1 MKNKEEKKNRIWV
14 PIVIGALAC
23 SAAVG
28 TGIALTHNQQR
39 PKAGTVAT
47 MSDAADFSGLTTEV
61 AEVTT
66 EEATTEAVIEA
77 AVSGSEKPEAV
88 PATTE
93 IGGGKKKAEETTE
106 EKKPSTTE
114 STKPSTNHSNSG
126 SASSGQST
134 TPKPSNNGNSGGNS
148 GNNGSGNSGNSNSSG
163 KNSSSSGNNNSNNGG
178 SSNSGSSNSGNN
190 TPQHQH
196 NYNVWVKTKD
206 AYDEKVIDQAAY
218 DETIEHPEEGYW
230 ADAVKC
236 HICGQVFTSAAG
248 LDAHPC
254 GDRSWG
260 TTDDVWVKTKDAW
273 TETKHHDEKSHVVH
287 HDEEGYWKCECG
299 ARK

>member
-77 AVSGSEKPEAV
+77 AVSGNEKPEAV

-114 STKPSTNHSNSG
+114 SAKPSTNHNNSG

-134 TPKPSNNGNSGGNS
+134 TPKPSNNGS
-148 GNNGSGNSGNSNSSG
+148 SGNSG
-163 KNSSSSGNNNSNNGG
+163 SNNGG
-178 SSNSGSSNSGNN
+178 NSNS
-190 TPQHQH
+190 TPSQKPSTPATTEAPTAQHQH

-206 AYDEKVIDQAAY
+206 AWEETVIDTPKQ
-218 DETIEHPEEGYW
+218 TIEHPAEYKTVPAMQCNGCL
-230 ADAVKC
+230 A
-236 HICGQVFTSAAG
+236 IFTSSEAYM
-248 LDAHPC
+248 AHPC
-254 GDRSWG
+254 GDYYG
-260 TTDDVWVKTKDAW
+260 FGDCTAQQMTHDAW
-273 TETKHHDEKSHVVH
+273 TETIPAKTHTVH
-287 HDEEGYWKCECG
+287 HDEEGYWTCSCG

>member
-28 TGIALTHNQQR
+28 TGITLVHNQQR

-47 MSDAADFSGLTTEV
+47 MSDAADISGLTTEV

-106 EKKPSTTE
+106 EKKPNTTE
-114 STKPSTNHSNSG
+114 STKPSTNHSNNGG
-126 SASSGQST
+126 STSSGQST
-134 TPKPSNNGNSGGNS
+134 APKPSNSSNSGNSGSSN
-148 GNNGSGNSGNSNSSG
+148 SGNSGNSNS
-163 KNSSSSGNNNSNNGG
+163 
-178 SSNSGSSNSGNN
+178 
-190 TPQHQH
+190 TPSQKPSTPATTEAPATQHQH

-206 AYDEKVIDQAAY
+206 AW
-218 DETIEHPEEGYW
+218 DETVTDTPEQRIDYPEQGYY
-230 ADAVKC
+230 APAKQC
-236 HICGQVFTSAAG
+236 HTCGQVFTSS
-248 LDAHPC
+248 DEFRAHRISDGGWC
-254 GDRSWG
+254 DCSGSS
-260 TTDDVWVKTKDAW
+260 TTQVWVKTRDPY
-273 TETKHHDEKSHVVH
+273 TEVIPAKTHTVH
-287 HDEEGYWKCECG
+287 HDEEGYWTCSCG

>member
-28 TGIALTHNQQR
+28 TGIALVHNQQR

-66 EEATTEAVIEA
+66 TEEATTEAAIEA
-77 AVSGSEKPEAV
+77 TVDGSTKPEAV

-93 IGGGKKKAEETTE
+93 IGGGKKRAEETTE

-114 STKPSTNHSNSG
+114 SAKPSTNHSNSGNSG

-134 TPKPSNNGNSGGNS
+134 APKPSNSGSNSGSSGNS
-148 GNNGSGNSGNSNSSG
+148 GSGNSSGN
-163 KNSSSSGNNNSNNGG
+163 NSSSSGNNNSNNGG

-190 TPQHQH
+190 TPQHRH

-230 ADAVKC
+230 ADAVQC
-236 HICGQVFTSAAG
+236 RMCGQVFTSIDALA
-248 LDAHPC
+248 AHPC
-254 GDRSWG
+254 GGRNYG
-260 TTDDVWVKTKDAW
+260 TADDVWVKTKDAW

-287 HDEEGYWKCECG
+287 HDEEGYWTCSCG

>member
-47 MSDAADFSGLTTEV
+47 MSDAADFSGLTTGV

-66 EEATTEAVIEA
+66 EETTTEAVIEA

-93 IGGGKKKAEETTE
+93 IDGGKKKAEETTE

-134 TPKPSNNGNSGGNS
+134 TPKPSNNGNSGNS
-148 GNNGSGNSGNSNSSG
+148 GSG
-163 KNSSSSGNNNSNNGG
+163 
-178 SSNSGSSNSGNN
+178 NSGSSNSAPSPKPP
-190 TPQHQH
+190 TPATTEAPAAQHQH

-206 AYDEKVIDQAAY
+206 AWDEEVVDQAAY
-218 DETIEHPEEGYW
+218 DETIEHPAEYKTVPAVQCNTCYQKFASADEFSAHKIRNGGWCAADGY
-230 ADAVKC
+230 
-236 HICGQVFTSAAG
+236 
-248 LDAHPC
+248 
-254 GDRSWG
+254 G
-260 TTDDVWVKTKDAW
+260 TTTMSIMTHDAW
-273 TETKHHDEKSHVVH
+273 TETKHHDKQTHTVH
-287 HDEEGYWKCECG
+287 HDEEGYWTCSCG

>member
-47 MSDAADFSGLTTEV
+47 VSDAADISSLTTEV

-114 STKPSTNHSNSG
+114 STKPSTNHSNNSG

-134 TPKPSNNGNSGGNS
+134 APKPSNNGSNSGGNS
-148 GNNGSGNSGNSNSSG
+148 GNSSSGNGGNSNS
-163 KNSSSSGNNNSNNGG
+163 
-178 SSNSGSSNSGNN
+178 
-190 TPQHQH
+190 TPSQKPSTPATTEAPKPSTTEAPTTQHQH
-196 NYNVWVKTKD
+196 V
-206 AYDEKVIDQAAY
+206 YDQVVVDTPEQRIDY
-218 DETIEHPEEGYW
+218 PEQGYY
-230 ADAVKC
+230 APAKRC
-236 HICGQVFTSAAG
+236 NTCYQVFTSS
-248 LDAHPC
+248 DDFVAHATYGGGSCPAD
-254 GDRSWG
+254 GYG
-260 TTDDVWVKTKDAW
+260 TTQVWIKTGDPY
-273 TETKHHDEKSHVVH
+273 TEEIPAKTHRECK
-287 HDEEGYWKCECG
+287 CG
-299 ARK
+299 ARE

>member
-28 TGIALTHNQQR
+28 TGIALVHNQQR

-47 MSDAADFSGLTTEV
+47 MSDAADISGLTT
-61 AEVTT
+61 EVTT

-114 STKPSTNHSNSG
+114 STKPSTNHSNSSNSG

-134 TPKPSNNGNSGGNS
+134 APKPSNSGSNSGGNS
-148 GNNGSGNSGNSNSSG
+148 GNSGSG
-163 KNSSSSGNNNSNNGG
+163 
-178 SSNSGSSNSGNN
+178 NSGSSNSAPSQKPS
-190 TPQHQH
+190 TPATTEAPKPATTEAQKPSTTEAPTTQHQH
-196 NYNVWVKTKD
+196 V
-206 AYDEKVIDQAAY
+206 YDQEVIDTPAKSIY
-218 DETIEHPEEGYW
+218 HPEEGYY
-230 ADAVKC
+230 APAMRC
-236 HICGQVFTSAAG
+236 NTCCQVFTSSA
-248 LDAHPC
+248 DFVAHATYGGGSCPAD
-254 GDRSWG
+254 GYGS
-260 TTDDVWVKTKDAW
+260 TQVWIKTKDEY
-273 TETKHHDEKSHVVH
+273 TETIPAKTHREC
-287 HDEEGYWKCECG
+287 KCGVRE
-299 ARK
+299 

>member
-1 MKNKEEKKNRIWV
+1 MKKIGKRSIWIS
-14 PIVIGALAC
+14 IV
-23 SAAVG
+23 
-28 TGIALTHNQQR
+28 
-39 PKAGTVAT
+39 VAT
-47 MSDAADFSGLTTEV
+47 MLLTGCGNQTGSADQATGSDAADFSGLTTEV

-66 EEATTEAVIEA
+66 EEATTEAALEV
-77 AVSGSEKPEAV
+77 VSNEDSRPEAV
-88 PATTE
+88 PTST
-93 IGGGKKKAEETTE
+93 IGGGKKKAGETIE
-106 EKKPSTTE
+106 EKKPSNSSNSGSGHN
-114 STKPSTNHSNSG
+114 STSSNSG
-126 SASSGQST
+126 SAI
-134 TPKPSNNGNSGGNS
+134 SNGSNGNSN
-148 GNNGSGNSGNSNSSG
+148 
-163 KNSSSSGNNNSNNGG
+163 SSGNNNSNNSNSG
-178 SSNSGSSNSGNN
+178 NSGSSNSGNSGSNNSANSGSNNGGNSNSANKNNAANN

-230 ADAVKC
+230 ADAVQC
-236 HICGQVFTSAAG
+236 RMCGQVFTSAAA

-254 GDRSWG
+254 GDQNYG
-260 TTDDVWVKTKDAW
+260 TANDVWVKTKDAW

>member
-114 STKPSTNHSNSG
+114 STKPGTNHSNGG
-126 SASSGQST
+126 STSSGQST
-134 TPKPSNNGNSGGNS
+134 TPKPSNNGSSGG
-148 GNNGSGNSGNSNSSG
+148 
-163 KNSSSSGNNNSNNGG
+163 
-178 SSNSGSSNSGNN
+178 NSGSSNS
-190 TPQHQH
+190 TPSQKPSTPATTEAPAAQHQH

-206 AYDEKVIDQAAY
+206 AWDETVID
-218 DETIEHPEEGYW
+218 TPEQRIDYPEQGYY
-230 ADAVKC
+230 APAVQC
-236 HICGQVFTSAAG
+236 NTCYGVFTSWADF
-248 LDAHPC
+248 DAHAAYGGGSC
-254 GDRSWG
+254 EAYGSG
-260 TTDDVWVKTKDAW
+260 STQVWIKTKDAY
-273 TETKHHDEKSHVVH
+273 TEVIPAKTHTVH
-287 HDEEGYWKCECG
+287 HDEEGYWTCSCG

>member
-28 TGIALTHNQQR
+28 TGIALAHNQQR

-66 EEATTEAVIEA
+66 EEATTEAALEV
-77 AVSGSEKPEAV
+77 VSNESKKPEAV

-114 STKPSTNHSNSG
+114 STKPSVNHSNNSG
-126 SASSGQST
+126 SASSGQNT
-134 TPKPSNNGNSGGNS
+134 APKPSNSGSNS
-148 GNNGSGNSGNSNSSG
+148 GNSGSGNSGNSNA
-163 KNSSSSGNNNSNNGG
+163 
-178 SSNSGSSNSGNN
+178 
-190 TPQHQH
+190 TPSPKPSTPATTEAPTTQHQH

-206 AYDEKVIDQAAY
+206 AWDEEVIDQAAY
-218 DETIEHPEEGYW
+218 DETIEHPAEYKTVP
-230 ADAVKC
+230 AMQC
-236 HICGQVFTSAAG
+236 NICYQVFTDVSTMQ
-248 LDAHPC
+248 AHPH
-254 GDRSWG
+254 GLESWG
-260 TTDDVWVKTKDAW
+260 TTTAQQKTKDAW
-273 TETKHHDEKSHVVH
+273 TETKHHDKQTHTVH
-287 HDEEGYWKCECG
+287 HDEEGYWACSCG

>member
-28 TGIALTHNQQR
+28 TGIALVHNQQR

-47 MSDAADFSGLTTEV
+47 MSDAADISGLTTEV

-106 EKKPSTTE
+106 EQKPGVSANG
-114 STKPSTNHSNSG
+114 SGHSNS
-126 SASSGQST
+126 SNASSGQST
-134 TPKPSNNGNSGGNS
+134 TPKPSNSGNNSGGNS
-148 GNNGSGNSGNSNSSG
+148 GSSSGNSGNSNT
-163 KNSSSSGNNNSNNGG
+163 
-178 SSNSGSSNSGNN
+178 
-190 TPQHQH
+190 TPSPKPSTSATTEAPKPSTTEAPKPSTTEAPTTQHQH
-196 NYNVWVKTKD
+196 V
-206 AYDEKVIDQAAY
+206 YDQEVIDTPAKSVY
-218 DETIEHPEEGYW
+218 HPEEGYYL
-230 ADAVKC
+230 DAVQC
-236 HICGQVFTSAAG
+236 HICGQVFTSM
-248 LDAHPC
+248 DALRAHADH
-254 GDRSWG
+254 GAESWG
-260 TTDDVWVKTKDAW
+260 TADPIWVKTKDPY
-273 TETKHHDEKSHVVH
+273 TEVTPAKTHRECK
-287 HDEEGYWKCECG
+287 CG
-299 ARK
+299 ARE

>member
-1 MKNKEEKKNRIWV
+1 MKKIGKRSIWIS
-14 PIVIGALAC
+14 IVVASMLL
-23 SAAVG
+23 
-28 TGIALTHNQQR
+28 TGCGNQTGSGDR
-39 PKAGTVAT
+39 AT
-47 MSDAADFSGLTTEV
+47 GSDAVDFSGLTTEV

-114 STKPSTNHSNSG
+114 STKPGTNHSNSSNSGNSG

-148 GNNGSGNSGNSNSSG
+148 GNSGSGNSGNSNS
-163 KNSSSSGNNNSNNGG
+163 
-178 SSNSGSSNSGNN
+178 
-190 TPQHQH
+190 TPSQKPSTPATTEAPIAQHQH

-206 AYDEKVIDQAAY
+206 AWDEEVIDQAAY
-218 DETIEHPEEGYW
+218 DETIEHPAEYKTVP
-230 ADAVKC
+230 AMQC
-236 HICGQVFTSAAG
+236 NICYQVFTSAAD
-248 LDAHPC
+248 LDNHPC

-260 TTDDVWVKTKDAW
+260 TTTAQQKTKDAW
-273 TETKHHDEKSHVVH
+273 TETKHHDKQTHTVH
-287 HDEEGYWKCECG
+287 HDEEGYWTCSCG

>member
-114 STKPSTNHSNSG
+114 STKPGTNHSNGG
-126 SASSGQST
+126 STSSGQST
-134 TPKPSNNGNSGGNS
+134 TPKPSNNGSSGG
-148 GNNGSGNSGNSNSSG
+148 
-163 KNSSSSGNNNSNNGG
+163 
-178 SSNSGSSNSGNN
+178 NSGSSNS
-190 TPQHQH
+190 TPSQKPSTPATTEAPAAQHQH

-206 AYDEKVIDQAAY
+206 AWDETVVDTPEQ
-218 DETIEHPEEGYW
+218 TIEHPAEYKTVPVVRCNTCYQKFTNY
-230 ADAVKC
+230 AD
-236 HICGQVFTSAAG
+236 F
-248 LDAHPC
+248 DAHATYGGGSC
-254 GDRSWG
+254 TADGHG
-260 TTDDVWVKTKDAW
+260 TTTMSIMTHDAW
-273 TETKHHDEKSHVVH
+273 TETIPAKTHTVH
-287 HDEEGYWKCECG
+287 HDEEGYWACSCG

>member
-28 TGIALTHNQQR
+28 TGIALVHNQQR

-66 EEATTEAVIEA
+66 TEEATTEAAIEA
-77 AVSGSEKPEAV
+77 TVEGSTKPEAV

-93 IGGGKKKAEETTE
+93 IGGGKKRAEETTE

-114 STKPSTNHSNSG
+114 SAKPSTNHSNSGNSG

-134 TPKPSNNGNSGGNS
+134 TPKPSNNGNSGNS
-148 GNNGSGNSGNSNSSG
+148 GSGNSGNSS
-163 KNSSSSGNNNSNNGG
+163 SNNGG
-178 SSNSGSSNSGNN
+178 NSNS
-190 TPQHQH
+190 TPSPKPSTPATTEAPTAQHQH

-206 AYDEKVIDQAAY
+206 AWDEEVID
-218 DETIEHPEEGYW
+218 TPEQRIDYPEQGYY
-230 ADAVKC
+230 APAMQC
-236 HICGQVFTSAAG
+236 HGCHGIFTSAEAYF
-248 LDAHPC
+248 AHPC
-254 GDRSWG
+254 GDDYGYSS
-260 TTDDVWVKTKDAW
+260 TQVWVKTKDPY
-273 TETKHHDEKSHVVH
+273 TEVIPAKTHTVH
-287 HDEEGYWKCECG
+287 HDEEGYWACSCG

>member
-14 PIVIGALAC
+14 PIVIGALVC

-28 TGIALTHNQQR
+28 TGIALVHNQQR

-61 AEVTT
+61 AEV
-66 EEATTEAVIEA
+66 TTEAVIEA

-114 STKPSTNHSNSG
+114 STKPSTNHSNNSG
-126 SASSGQST
+126 SANSGQST
-134 TPKPSNNGNSGGNS
+134 TPKPSNNGSSGG
-148 GNNGSGNSGNSNSSG
+148 
-163 KNSSSSGNNNSNNGG
+163 
-178 SSNSGSSNSGNN
+178 NSGSSNS
-190 TPQHQH
+190 TPSQKPSTPATTEAPTAQHQH

-206 AYDEKVIDQAAY
+206 AWDETVVDQAAY
-218 DETIEHPEEGYW
+218 DETIEHPAEYKTVP
-230 ADAVKC
+230 AVEC
-236 HICGQVFTSAAG
+236 HGCGQAFTSA
-248 LDAHPC
+248 DAYFTHPC
-254 GDRSWG
+254 GDDYG
-260 TTDDVWVKTKDAW
+260 TTTTTTKQEVKGPW
-273 TETKHHDEKSHVVH
+273 TETKHHDAVTHTVH

>member
-28 TGIALTHNQQR
+28 TGIALVHNQQR

-47 MSDAADFSGLTTEV
+47 MSDAIESVPSTTEV
-61 AEVTT
+61 VEVTT
-66 EEATTEAVIEA
+66 EETTTEAALEV
-77 AVSGSEKPEAV
+77 VSNEGSKPEAV

-106 EKKPSTTE
+106 EQKPSTIE
-114 STKPSTNHSNSG
+114 SAKPSTNHSNSG
-126 SASSGQST
+126 NASNGQST
-134 TPKPSNNGNSGGNS
+134 TPKPSNSG
-148 GNNGSGNSGNSNSSG
+148 
-163 KNSSSSGNNNSNNGG
+163 SSSG
-178 SSNSGSSNSGNN
+178 NSGSSNSGNSN
-190 TPQHQH
+190 PTPSPKPSAPATTEAPTAQHQH

-206 AYDEKVIDQAAY
+206 AYDETVIDTPEQ
-218 DETIEHPEEGYW
+218 TIDYPEQGYW

-260 TTDDVWVKTKDAW
+260 TADDVWVKTRDPY
-273 TETKHHDEKSHVVH
+273 TEVIPAKTHTVH

>member
-47 MSDAADFSGLTTEV
+47 VSDAADISSLTTEV

-114 STKPSTNHSNSG
+114 STKPSTNHSNGG

-134 TPKPSNNGNSGGNS
+134 APKPSNNGNSGN
-148 GNNGSGNSGNSNSSG
+148 SGNSG
-163 KNSSSSGNNNSNNGG
+163 SNNGG
-178 SSNSGSSNSGNN
+178 NSNS
-190 TPQHQH
+190 TPSQKPSTPATTEAPTTQHQH

-206 AYDEKVIDQAAY
+206 AWDETVID
-218 DETIEHPEEGYW
+218 TPEQRIDYPEQGYY
-230 ADAVKC
+230 APAMRC
-236 HICGQVFTSAAG
+236 NTCCQVFTSS
-248 LDAHPC
+248 DDFKAHKIRNGGSCPAD
-254 GDRSWG
+254 GYGS
-260 TTDDVWVKTKDAW
+260 TQVWIKTKDAY
-273 TETKHHDEKSHVVH
+273 TETIPAKTHTVH

>member
-28 TGIALTHNQQR
+28 TGIALVHNQQR

-66 EEATTEAVIEA
+66 TEEATTEAAIEA
-77 AVSGSEKPEAV
+77 TVDGSTKPEAV

-106 EKKPSTTE
+106 EKKPNTTE
-114 STKPSTNHSNSG
+114 STKPSTNHSNGG
-126 SASSGQST
+126 STSSGQST
-134 TPKPSNNGNSGGNS
+134 TPKPNNSGSNSGGNS
-148 GNNGSGNSGNSNSSG
+148 GNSG
-163 KNSSSSGNNNSNNGG
+163 
-178 SSNSGSSNSGNN
+178 NSGSSNS
-190 TPQHQH
+190 TPSPKPSTPATTEAPTAQHQH

-206 AYDEKVIDQAAY
+206 AWDETVIDTPEQ
-218 DETIEHPEEGYW
+218 TIEHPAEYKTVPAVRCNTCLQKFTNY
-230 ADAVKC
+230 AD
-236 HICGQVFTSAAG
+236 F
-248 LDAHPC
+248 DAHATYGGGSC
-254 GDRSWG
+254 TADGHG
-260 TTDDVWVKTKDAW
+260 TTTMSIMTHDAW
-273 TETKHHDEKSHVVH
+273 TETIPAKTHTVH
-287 HDEEGYWKCECG
+287 HDEEGYWACSCG

>member
-47 MSDAADFSGLTTEV
+47 VSDAADISGLTTEV

-106 EKKPSTTE
+106 EKKPNTTE
-114 STKPSTNHSNSG
+114 STKPSTNHSNGGNSG

-134 TPKPSNNGNSGGNS
+134 APKPSNNGNSGGNS
-148 GNNGSGNSGNSNSSG
+148 GNSGSGNSGNSNS
-163 KNSSSSGNNNSNNGG
+163 
-178 SSNSGSSNSGNN
+178 
-190 TPQHQH
+190 TPSQKPSTPATTEAPATQHQH

-206 AYDEKVIDQAAY
+206 AWEETVIDTPKQ
-218 DETIEHPEEGYW
+218 TIEHPEEGYW

-236 HICGQVFTSAAG
+236 HICGQVFTSMEA
-248 LDAHPC
+248 LDAHADH
-254 GDRSWG
+254 GAESWG
-260 TTDDVWVKTKDAW
+260 TTGDVWVKTKDAY
-273 TETKHHDEKSHVVH
+273 TETIPAKTHTVH
-287 HDEEGYWKCECG
+287 HDEEGYWTCSCG

>member
-47 MSDAADFSGLTTEV
+47 VSDAADISSLTTEV

-114 STKPSTNHSNSG
+114 STKPSTNHSNNGG
-126 SASSGQST
+126 STSSGQST
-134 TPKPSNNGNSGGNS
+134 APKPSNNGSNS
-148 GNNGSGNSGNSNSSG
+148 GNSGSGNSGNSNS
-163 KNSSSSGNNNSNNGG
+163 
-178 SSNSGSSNSGNN
+178 
-190 TPQHQH
+190 TPSQKPSTPATTEAPKPSTTEAPKPATTEAPTTQHQH
-196 NYNVWVKTKD
+196 V
-206 AYDEKVIDQAAY
+206 YDQVVVDTPEQRIDY
-218 DETIEHPEEGYW
+218 PEQGYY
-230 ADAVKC
+230 APAMQC
-236 HICGQVFTSAAG
+236 HGCHEIFTSSEAYFS
-248 LDAHPC
+248 HPC
-254 GDRSWG
+254 GDDYGYSS
-260 TTDDVWVKTKDAW
+260 TQVWIKTGDPY
-273 TETKHHDEKSHVVH
+273 TKVIPAKTHRECK
-287 HDEEGYWKCECG
+287 CG
-299 ARK
+299 ARE

>member
-47 MSDAADFSGLTTEV
+47 VSDAADISGLTTEV

-106 EKKPSTTE
+106 EKKPNTAE
-114 STKPSTNHSNSG
+114 STKSSTNHSNGG

-134 TPKPSNNGNSGGNS
+134 APKPSNNGSSSGGNS
-148 GNNGSGNSGNSNSSG
+148 GNSGSVNSGSGNS
-163 KNSSSSGNNNSNNGG
+163 
-178 SSNSGSSNSGNN
+178 
-190 TPQHQH
+190 TPSPKPSTPATTEAPTTPATTEAPKPSTTEAPTTQHQH
-196 NYNVWVKTKD
+196 V
-206 AYDEKVIDQAAY
+206 YDQVVVDTPAKSIY
-218 DETIEHPEEGYW
+218 HPEEGYYVP
-230 ADAVKC
+230 AMQCNGC
-236 HICGQVFTSAAG
+236 HEIFTSSEAYF
-248 LDAHPC
+248 AHPC
-254 GDRSWG
+254 GDDYGYGS
-260 TTDDVWVKTKDAW
+260 THVYVKTKDEY
-273 TETKHHDEKSHVVH
+273 TETIPAKTHRE
-287 HDEEGYWKCECG
+287 CECG
-299 ARK
+299 ARE